1 MLLARFDLL
10 SVKDLHTYD
19 LIVRMEKF
27 AILAE
32 WTATEDEKNSEEEVL
47 KLEGE
52 EKESLEEV
60 VEQAD
65 KGQLLV
71 VRRALIGFSRIQEEP
86 KDDSL
91 PTKAETTLIPTASDA
106 LLSP

>member
-19 LIVRMEKF
+19 LIVRIEKF
-27 AILAE
+27 AILPE